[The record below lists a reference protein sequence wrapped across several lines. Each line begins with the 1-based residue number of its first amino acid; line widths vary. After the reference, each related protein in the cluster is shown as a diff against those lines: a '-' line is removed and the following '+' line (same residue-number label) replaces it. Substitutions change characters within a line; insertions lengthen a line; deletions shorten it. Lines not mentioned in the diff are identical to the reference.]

1 VRAECSQQTF
11 LSTTVPAGSTIRKLR
26 SLVAR
31 CFAIWLFAKGRRAAT
46 APPPAVEPLVRVVD
60 LNIGESAEVTL
71 ANGSK
76 ASVRLVAIDERRDS
90 IRQAIRKAEVTVE
103 VDGVRYFLISGNY
116 RLPEQVGPVQIDC
129 PVTKAYH
136 LYGVPKYWGLDKDA
150 RLRLWPAGSPWLLP
164 NSFIYPVRQRW
175 FASATQMSNEPA
187 YVDGG
192 EPATLRPINYHSGLD
207 LGGSDGQ
214 TEVVAATD
222 GLIVSAGND
231 VLAGYWRDSPVLP
244 RYDVV
249 YLLDG
254 RGWFYRY
261 SHFHH
266 LEPGLVPGRLIK
278 QGQPLGVLG
287 KEGGSGGWSHLHF
300 EILSRQ
306 PSGKWG
312 TLDGYAFLWEAYL
325 RQYPARIIAVARP
338 HFLIRSGE
346 WVELDGTRSWCQCGS
361 IVEYRWLLSNGQTGQ
376 GARFN
381 RTYDRPGE
389 FSEVLEV
396 RDSAGNVARDFTTV
410 LVHDAIHP
418 EIQPATLHAAFF
430 PTQGIRPGDSV
441 TFKVRSFRKS
451 SAGES
456 WDFGDGTPPVTVHSD
471 GNARHHAPDG
481 YAVTTHRFERPGEYL
496 VSVRRLSG
504 DYPALAHLNVIV
516 GD

>member
-1 VRAECSQQTF
+1 M
-11 LSTTVPAGSTIRKLR
+11 LPARLIHVQGRSAIRKLR
-26 SLVAR
+26 SLAAR
-31 CFAIWLFAKGRRAAT
+31 CRSTWLFAKGRRVAH
-46 APPPAVEPLVRVVD
+46 APPPALEPLVRVVD
-60 LNIGESAEVTL
+60 LNIGESAEVAL
-71 ANGSK
+71 ADGSQ

-103 VDGVRYFLISGNY
+103 VDGVRHFLISGNY
-116 RLPEQVGPVQIDC
+116 RLPQQVGAVQIDC
-129 PVTKAYH
+129 AVTKAYH
-136 LYGVPKYWGLDKDA
+136 LDGRPEYWGLDKDA
-150 RLRLWPAGSPWLLP
+150 RLRLWPAGSPWLVR
-164 NSFIYPVRQRW
+164 NSFVYPLRERW
-175 FASATQMSNEPA
+175 FSSATQMSNEPTF
-187 YVDGG
+187 VDGG
-192 EPATLRPINYHSGLD
+192 EPANLKPINYHSGLD
-207 LGGSDGQ
+207 LGGSEGQ

-231 VLAGYWRDSPVLP
+231 VLSAYWRDSPVIP
-244 RYDVV
+244 RYDVI

-261 SHFHH
+261 SHFHR
-266 LEPGLVPGRLIK
+266 LEPGLTAGRVVK
-278 QGQPLGVLG
+278 MGQPLGILG

-312 TLDGYAFLWEAYL
+312 TQDGYAFLWEAYL

-346 WVELDGTRSWCQCGS
+346 WVELDGTRSWSQCGS
-361 IVEYRWLLSNGQTGQ
+361 IVEYRWLLSDGRTIEGE
-376 GARFN
+376 RVN
-381 RTYDRPGE
+381 RTYDQPGQ

-396 RDSAGNVARDFTTV
+396 RDAAGNVARDSTTV

-418 EIQPATLHAAFF
+418 EIQPPTLHAAYF
-430 PTQGIRPGDSV
+430 PTQGIRPGDAV

-451 SAGES
+451 PAGES
-456 WDFGDGTPPVTVHSD
+456 WDFDDGTPPVVVHSD

-481 YAVTTHRFERPGEYL
+481 YAVTTHRFERPGQYL
-496 VSVRRLSG
+496 VRVRRLAG

-516 GD
+516 DE